1 MQEVAARLGV
11 SVRTVQIR
19 VKNGLMPA
27 GKRVCGGKRRTWHR
41 DEFESWFDGE
51 HRSGPAA
58 VSPVGPAGQAIP
70 APSPLQADSV
80 VEVTIEP
87 MARPDSAPV
96 PQKVPVL
103 ASPRLEMTA
112 AIKRMQARAEMKLQ
126 KSMAIEENGP
136 QASGSERTV

>member
-41 DEFESWFDGE
+41 DEFELWFDGE

-58 VSPVGPAGQAIP
+58 ICPVGPAIP
-70 APSPLQADSV
+70 VVPVPSPSQTNSV
-80 VEVTIEP
+80 VEATIDP
-87 MARPDSAPV
+87 VARPDAAPV
-96 PQKVPVL
+96 ARNIPVP
-103 ASPRLEMTA
+103 ASPRLEVTA
-112 AIKRMQARAEMKLQ
+112 AIKRMQARAEMKLRE
-126 KSMAIEENGP
+126 IG
-136 QASGSERTV
+136 GD